1 VIWGTATD
9 DSLGEDAK
17 VTILATGM
25 EDSLKA
31 DVGGDVH
38 RNEDDYYEDII
49 RKLYKPVVKT
59 PTMGTVITQTE
70 LPFEVDQA
78 PEPEPAV
85 IPEPEHEPEEKK
97 EPTALD
103 KMKAWLNGLM
113 NNVTE

>member
-1 VIWGTATD
+1 
-9 DSLGEDAK
+9 
-17 VTILATGM
+17 
-25 EDSLKA
+25 
-31 DVGGDVH
+31 
-38 RNEDDYYEDII
+38 
-49 RKLYKPVVKT
+49 VVKT